1 MVKILV
7 YPSNSLILAD
17 LVARFGHEPLTLM
30 RVIRQKIKEVGI
42 DSPPINVTP
51 EDPKRG
57 LKYAAVDVP
66 SGVRGRMALLD
77 PLIEQAE
84 AAIIV
89 NEADYSF
96 GCMGCARTNELVKY
110 IIRNKDIPRLEL
122 AYPTNDDEAREFVRK
137 IRDFCKSLTST
148 AEVIA

>member
-51 EDPKRG
+51 EDPKKG

-77 PLIEQAE
+77 PLIEEAE
-84 AAIIV
+84 AVIIV
-89 NEADYSF
+89 HEADYSF

-122 AYPTNDDEAREFVRK
+122 AYPANDDEAHEFVRK
-137 IRDFCKSLTST
+137 IRDFCKSLTPT
-148 AEVIA
+148 AEVPA

>member
-1 MVKILV
+1 MVNILV

-66 SGVRGRMALLD
+66 
-77 PLIEQAE
+77 
-84 AAIIV
+84 
-89 NEADYSF
+89 
-96 GCMGCARTNELVKY
+96 
-110 IIRNKDIPRLEL
+110 
-122 AYPTNDDEAREFVRK
+122 
-137 IRDFCKSLTST
+137 
-148 AEVIA
+148 